1 MNETDRL
8 AVLQWIEAQLSAL
21 LTDDEQQTYPVLEH
35 LQDLISDLEQEPD

>member
-21 LTDDEQQTYPVLEH
+21 LTDEELRIYPVLEH
-35 LQDLISDLEQEPD
+35 LQDLISDLETDPD